1 MQLLGPKDIGALLG
15 VHERTAIRLFED
27 GEILAFQIPTRSGRL
42 QRWRTTRDIYDA
54 WLKEK
59 LDPGRVNALTA
70 AHLNMR
76 VLFRDRK
83 RTAVPL

>member
-1 MQLLGPKDIGALLG
+1 MQLLCPKDIGALLR
-15 VHERTAIRLFED
+15 VHERTVIRLFED
-27 GEILAFQIPTRSGRL
+27 GEMLAFQIPNRSGQL
-42 QRWRTTRDIYDA
+42 QRWRTTREIYDA
-54 WLKEK
+54 WLKDK
-59 LDPGRVNALTA
+59 LDPGRLNALTA